1 VAHEPPGTGARTS
14 SHLARGRAAYRR
26 RAWRQAFD
34 ELTAADRDRH
44 LPAANLEQ
52 LGMSAYLIQRDDAAF
67 GALERAHARYL
78 DRGAAVDAA
87 RCAFWLSLGLLNK
100 GEEARARG
108 WAARGQRMLREQT
121 GSCVERGYL
130 LVPRVLVNIGTGGDL
145 DAAFADAVV
154 IAEMGVKC
162 DDLDLLSFALHAQ
175 GRVRIRQGRIQDGL
189 ALLDEAMVA
198 VVAGDLVS
206 PLFTGLI
213 YCQVIDACDEVFDVR
228 RAEAWTVALRGWCDS
243 QSQMAT
249 FSGICLVHRA
259 GLLQLHGTWS
269 AAVEE
274 ARQACARSGPGEASA
289 GAGRYR
295 EAEIQ
300 RLRGALAEAEKG
312 YRDASELGWQP
323 QPGLAL
329 LRLAQGRTA
338 DAAAAVRRLLSETPD
353 RDRSRRARILPA
365 YVEITIAAGDLAMAE
380 AGADELAMIAGD
392 YVSDAMAAMSH
403 YALGAVELAQ
413 HHASTALISLRQS
426 CLAWQAV
433 NAPYEVA
440 RVRTLLGL
448 ACRELSDDD
457 SASWELTTARD
468 AFRRLGAAP
477 DVARLSALIATGSGR
492 DAAGLTSREL
502 QVLRLV
508 AEGKSNK
515 AIAADLT
522 LSERT
527 VDRHVSN
534 ILMKLAVPS
543 RTAATAY
550 AYTHRLV

>member
-1 VAHEPPGTGARTS
+1 
-14 SHLARGRAAYRR
+14 
-26 RAWRQAFD
+26 
-34 ELTAADRDRH
+34 
-44 LPAANLEQ
+44 
-52 LGMSAYLIQRDDAAF
+52 M
-67 GALERAHARYL
+67 
-78 DRGAAVDAA
+78 
-87 RCAFWLSLGLLNK
+87 
-100 GEEARARG
+100 
-108 WAARGQRMLREQT
+108 
-121 GSCVERGYL
+121 
-130 LVPRVLVNIGTGGDL
+130 
-145 DAAFADAVV
+145 
-154 IAEMGVKC
+154 
-162 DDLDLLSFALHAQ
+162 
-175 GRVRIRQGRIQDGL
+175 
-189 ALLDEAMVA
+189 
-198 VVAGDLVS
+198 VAGDLVS

-213 YCQVIDACDEVFDVR
+213 YCQVIDACEEVFDVR
-228 RAEAWTVALRGWCDS
+228 RAEEWTVALRGWCDS

-259 GLLQLHGTWS
+259 ALLQLHGTWP

-274 ARQACARSGPGEASA
+274 ARQACARSGPGEATA

-300 RLRGALAEAEKG
+300 RLRGALADAEQA

-338 DAAAAVRRLLSETPD
+338 DAAATVRRLLSETPD
-353 RDRSRRARILPA
+353 RARRARILPA
-365 YVEITIAAGDLAMAE
+365 YVEIMLAAGDLATAQ
-380 AGADELAMIAGD
+380 AGASELAMIATD
-392 YVSDAMAAMSH
+392 YGCDAMSAMSR
-403 YALGAVELAQ
+403 YALGAVELAE
-413 HHASTALISLRQS
+413 HNASAALVSLRQA
-426 CLAWQAV
+426 CQAWQAV

-440 RVRTLLGL
+440 RARTLLGL
-448 ACRELSDDD
+448 ACRELGDDD

-468 AFRRLGAAP
+468 AFGRLGAAP
-477 DVARLSALIATGSGR
+477 DVARLTALIDAGSARDTG
-492 DAAGLTSREL
+492 GLTSREL

-515 AIAADLT
+515 AIATQLT

>member
-52 LGMSAYLIQRDDAAF
+52 LGMSAYLVNRDDAAF
-67 GALERAHARYL
+67 GALERAHARYR

-87 RCAFWLSLGLLNK
+87 RCAFWLSLGLLNR
-100 GEEARARG
+100 GEEARAHG
-108 WAARGQRMLREQT
+108 WAARGQRMLPEQT
-121 GSCVERGYL
+121 GNCVERGYL
-130 LVPRVLVNIGTGGDL
+130 LVPAVLGNIGTGGDL

-154 IAEMGVKC
+154 IAETGAKC
-162 DDLDLLSFALHAQ
+162 DDLDLVSFALHAQ
-175 GRVRIRQGRIQDGL
+175 GRVRIRQGRIEDGL

-213 YCQVIDACDEVFDVR
+213 YCQVIDACEEVFDVR
-228 RAEAWTVALRGWCDS
+228 RAEEWTVALRGWCDS

-259 GLLQLHGTWS
+259 WLLQLHGTWP
-269 AAVEE
+269 AAIEE

-300 RLRGALAEAEKG
+300 RLRGALAEAERA
-312 YRDASELGWQP
+312 YRDASELGWEP

-329 LRLAQGRTA
+329 LRLAQGRIA

-353 RDRSRRARILPA
+353 RARRARILPA
-365 YVEITIAAGDLAMAE
+365 YVEITLAAGDLATAE
-380 AGADELAMIAGD
+380 AGASELAMIAAN
-392 YVSDAMAAMSH
+392 YVCDAMSGTSR

-426 CLAWQAV
+426 CQAWQAV

-448 ACRELSDDD
+448 ACRELGDDD

-477 DVARLSALIATGSGR
+477 DVARLTALIDAGSGR
-492 DAAGLTSREL
+492 GAGGLTSREL

-515 AIAADLT
+515 AIAAELT

-527 VDRHVSN
+527 IDRHVSN
-534 ILMKLAVPS
+534 ILMKLAVPT

-550 AYTHRLV
+550 AYTHRFV